1 MAISGSD
8 YCDITCVNSS
18 GDLTSSQYYI
28 VKSSGVD
35 TTFSAGNLTCKL
47 CTSSTMNGA
56 TAPKGVLQN
65 DPDTGQAAIVRVR
78 GLTKVMTGGAIS
90 VGDWISCSTA
100 GTAVSGATT
109 GKWCFGQAETASTA
123 SGQIIYARLFGL
135 NIAYQTA
142 LTTA

>member
-1 MAISGSD
+1 MSVSGSQ
-8 YCDITCVNSS
+8 YVDITAVAST
-18 GDLTSSQYYI
+18 GLTSNQYYI
-28 VKSSGVD
+28 VRTTGVD
-35 TTFSAGNLTCKL
+35 STYSAGNLTCLL
-47 CTSSTMNGA
+47 CIGSSGGING
-56 TAPKGVLQN
+56 PKGVLQN

-78 GLTKVMTGGAIS
+78 GLTKVMTGGAIA